1 MANNQV
7 PQQKNLTDK
16 IGKRIA
22 EMKDEGLQLPLNYNY
37 SNALKSAYFAIEKT
51 KDRSNKPALEV
62 CTTESIANTLLNM
75 VIQGLSPAKTQCYFV
90 VYGNELQMQRSYFGT
105 QAVLKRLEDVKDIWA
120 EVIHEGDTFQIGSKK
135 GRTIVKEFEPKFENM
150 DNDIVGAYAV
160 VEKENGELVY
170 TVMTQK
176 EIQASWN
183 QSRSGGGVQ
192 KKFPQE
198 MAKRTVINRAAKTFI
213 NTSNDDDRIAEAIN
227 DTTEN
232 EYESDR
238 EVKQAEPVKAQELEN
253 KLKDKAKNEP
263 KQERPTQ
270 YEPEEEP
277 DKKAKG
283 PVEEV
288 VQEDPVQQY
297 EQSRMSE
304 EEKVADKA
312 AHEAVQEDL
321 FGRSTFTERRDAE
334 KAQSI
339 EDIPDEEIPF

>member
-7 PQQKNLTDK
+7 AQQKNLTDK
-16 IGKRIA
+16 VGKRIS

-51 KDRSNKPALEV
+51 KDRSNKPALDV

-120 EVIHEGDTFQIGSKK
+120 EVIHEGDTFQIGSEK

-150 DNDIVGAYAV
+150 DNDIIGAYAV
-160 VEKENGELVY
+160 VEKEDGENVY

-176 EIQASWN
+176 EIQTSWN

-232 EYESDR
+232 EYDNEP
-238 EVKQAEPVKAQELEN
+238 KQAEPVKAQELEN
-253 KLKDKAKNEP
+253 KLKDKTKNEQTKDP
-263 KQERPTQ
+263 D
-270 YEPEEEP
+270 P
-277 DKKAKG
+277 DKEPPKEAEA
-283 PVEEV
+283 VEQPDSTEEQTI
-288 VQEDPVQQY
+288 QEDPMQQY
-297 EQSRMSE
+297 EESRMSE
-304 EEKVADKA
+304 EEKEFDKQ
-312 AHEAVQEDL
+312 AHETVQEDL
-321 FGRSTFTERRDAE
+321 FGRPTFTERRDAE

-339 EDIPDEEIPF
+339 VDIPDEEIPF

>member
-7 PQQKNLTDK
+7 AQQKNLTDK
-16 IGKRIA
+16 VGKRIS

-51 KDRSNKPALEV
+51 KDRSNKPALDV

-120 EVIHEGDTFQIGSKK
+120 EVIHEGDTFQIGSEK

-150 DNDIVGAYAV
+150 DNDIIGAYAV
-160 VEKENGELVY
+160 VEKEDGKKIY
-170 TVMTQK
+170 TVMTKK

-253 KLKDKAKNEP
+253 KLKDKTKYEQKEQP
-263 KQERPTQ
+263 KQAEL
-270 YEPEEEP
+270 EEEP
-277 DKKAKG
+277 DKKAKE
-283 PVEEV
+283 PIEEV
-288 VQEDPVQQY
+288 VQEDPVKQY
-297 EQSRMSE
+297 ETSRMSE
-304 EEKVADKA
+304 EEKEADKA
-312 AHEAVQEDL
+312 AHEAVQEEL
-321 FGRSTFTERRDAE
+321 FGTPNFSERKRQEVNIEETDN
-334 KAQSI
+334 
-339 EDIPDEEIPF
+339 EDIPF

>member
-22 EMKDEGLQLPLNYNY
+22 EMKDEGLQLPANYNY

-51 KDRSNKPALEV
+51 KDRSNKPAFEV

-105 QAVLKRLEDVKDIWA
+105 QAVLKRLEDIKDIWA
-120 EVIHEGDTFQIGSKK
+120 EVIHEGDTFQIGSEK

-150 DNDIVGAYAV
+150 DNDIIGAYAV
-160 VEKENGELVY
+160 VEKEDGENVY

-238 EVKQAEPVKAQELEN
+238 EVKQAEPLKAQELEN
-253 KLKDKAKNEP
+253 KLKDKTKYKQKEQP
-263 KQERPTQ
+263 KQA
-270 YEPEEEP
+270 EPEEEP
-277 DKKAKG
+277 DKEAKES
-283 PVEEV
+283 VEEAE
-288 VQEDPVQQY
+288 QEDPVQQY
-297 EQSRMSE
+297 EQSRMTE

-321 FGRSTFTERRDAE
+321 FGRPTFTERRDAE

-339 EDIPDEEIPF
+339 EDIPDEEVPF

>member
-7 PQQKNLTDK
+7 AQQKNLTDK
-16 IGKRIA
+16 VGKRIS

-51 KDRSNKPALEV
+51 KDRSNKPALDV

-120 EVIHEGDTFQIGSKK
+120 EVIHEGDTFQIGSEK

-150 DNDIVGAYAV
+150 DNDIIGAYAI
-160 VEKENGELVY
+160 VEKQDGTYVY
-170 TVMTQK
+170 TVMTKK

-183 QSRSGGGVQ
+183 QSRTGGGVQ

-213 NTSNDDDRIAEAIN
+213 NTSNDDDRIVEAIN

-232 EYESDR
+232 EYDNEP
-238 EVKQAEPVKAQELEN
+238 KQAEHVKAQELEN
-253 KLKDKAKNEP
+253 KLKDKTKNEQTKDP
-263 KQERPTQ
+263 D
-270 YEPEEEP
+270 P
-277 DKKAKG
+277 DKEPPKEAEA
-283 PVEEV
+283 VEQPDSTEEQKS
-288 VQEDPVQQY
+288 QEDPMQQY
-297 EQSRMSE
+297 EESRMSE
-304 EEKVADKA
+304 EEKEFDKQ
-312 AHEAVQEDL
+312 AHETVQEEL
-321 FGRSTFTERRDAE
+321 FGTPNFSERKQESAN
-334 KAQSI
+334 I
-339 EDIPDEEIPF
+339 EDMGEDDVPF